1 MANKLKFR
9 TMKLTRFSNFAM
21 SILISSLMIGC
32 ISVSHI
38 STTSGVKEEYLS
50 NVPKGAE
57 VVIVNKNNISA
68 DSLYEEVYTI
78 LLSRGHRILKDD
90 KERHYITTE
99 GKDVGQSTLQRMT
112 LVITEKENSSQLR
125 ITTEWKGGT
134 EASAMATAMSG
145 IPIQSDWSLAKWEI
159 NRLGIAFAESVAIAN
174 EIKDGKISY
183 E

>member
-1 MANKLKFR
+1 
-9 TMKLTRFSNFAM
+9 MKLTRLTKYFAT
-21 SILISSLMIGC
+21 SILISSLMISC

-38 STTSGVKEEYLS
+38 STTSGVKEDYLS
-50 NVPKGAE
+50 DIPKEAK
-57 VVIVNKNNISA
+57 VVIIDKNNISA
-68 DSLYEEVYTI
+68 DSLYEEVYTV

-112 LVITEKENSSQLR
+112 VVITENENSSKLK

-145 IPIQSDWSLAKWEI
+145 IPIQSDWALAKWEI

-174 EIKDGKISY
+174 EIKGGNISY